1 MQPCQ
6 ASHLHCDVS
15 KARALPS
22 AAVSSELRHRNLPH
36 LLLRARETLMA
47 HFRPLLA
54 EFGLTEQQW
63 RILREIVEQ
72 GPLEPRQLCEACS
85 ISSPSIVGVLL
96 RMEETGL
103 VERERMAHD
112 QRRVR
117 VSLTPR
123 SRRIAQRLIP
133 KVEQRYQALE
143 DMLGLRSI
151 QEVYDAL
158 DALLARTPAADE
170 TTGSG
175 EAEATI
181 AAARPAR
188 GRR

>member
-1 MQPCQ
+1 M
-6 ASHLHCDVS
+6 S
-15 KARALPS
+15 KSQNRPA
-22 AAVSSELRHRNLPH
+22 LRHRNLPH

-63 RILREIVEQ
+63 RILRELVEQ

-103 VERERMAHD
+103 VTRKRMAHD

-117 VSLTPR
+117 VSLTAR
-123 SRRIAQRLIP
+123 SRKLAQRLIP
-133 KVEQRYQALE
+133 LVEQRYEKLE
-143 DMLGLRSI
+143 ASLGLHSM
-151 QEVYDAL
+151 QEVYDTL
-158 DALLARTPAADE
+158 DALLARAPEVNGAD
-170 TTGSG
+170 G
-175 EAEATI
+175 ADPI
-181 AAARPAR
+181 
-188 GRR
+188 